1 MNTPLIA
8 FLTAT
13 LILFSNTLLAEQQSS
28 SPTAFLNGDARAD
41 APELAYR
48 GTYGVGVRTVNVSNP
63 SQLDMKN
70 YDKPENRYNRPLTL
84 EVWYPASI
92 PANAV
97 QLTTYSDVLGQGPNN
112 PERPLVPF
120 EFPGRALRD
129 ATFQTGET
137 FPLVIVSHG
146 YAGSRVL
153 LTYLTENL
161 ASKGYVV
168 AAIDH
173 TDSTHADATAFA
185 STLVNRALDINF
197 VLDHMAGNTFAKIVD
212 ANNTAVIGYSMGGY
226 GTLIAAGAGVSKT
239 GDVNNIVPGNE
250 MERFQAGNSN
260 YQAFLDPRIKAVVPM
275 APWGNGASVKNP
287 TWNTDGLKGISVPS
301 LFIVGNMDRTSGFK
315 GVEFLF
321 ENAVNSDR
329 YMLVY
334 QNGIHEIAVNPTPEI
349 AKDYFREYMH
359 YQEPVWDN
367 RRCNNINQHFI
378 TAFLGI
384 HLKGK
389 KDYQAYLDVITLANN
404 AEPNTPEY
412 WQGFKPWTAVGLEL
426 HHKASQ

>member
-1 MNTPLIA
+1 MAN
-8 FLTAT
+8 
-13 LILFSNTLLAEQQSS
+13 EQGSL
-28 SPTAFLNGDARAD
+28 PAAFLNGDARAD
-41 APELAYR
+41 APALAYR
-48 GTYGVGVRTVNVSNP
+48 GTYGVGVQTIDISNP
-63 SQLDMKN
+63 NQLDIKN
-70 YDKPENRYNRPLTL
+70 YDQSAPRYNRPLRL
-84 EVWYPASI
+84 EVWYPAII
-92 PANAV
+92 PAKAV
-97 QLTTYSDVLGQGPNN
+97 QLTRYSDVLGQGAGN

-129 ATFQTGET
+129 ASFQTGEK

-197 VLDHMAGNTFAKIVD
+197 TLNHMAGNTFAPIVD

-226 GTLIAAGAGVSKT
+226 GTLIAAGAGISKT
-239 GDVNNIVPGNE
+239 GDVNSIVPGKE
-250 MERFQAGNSN
+250 MNRFQAGNSD
-260 YQAFLDPRIKAVVPM
+260 YRAFLDPRIKAVVPM

-287 TWNTDGLKGISVPS
+287 TWNTEGLKGIDIPA

-321 ENAVNSDR
+321 ENSINSDR

-384 HLKGK
+384 HLKGN
-389 KDYQAYLDVITLANN
+389 KDYQPYLDLITLAND
-404 AEPNTPEY
+404 AEPNTAEY
-412 WQGFKPWTAVGLEL
+412 WAGFKPWTAVGLEL
-426 HHKASQ
+426 HHRAAN

>member
-1 MNTPLIA
+1 M
-8 FLTAT
+8 
-13 LILFSNTLLAEQQSS
+13 
-28 SPTAFLNGDARAD
+28 
-41 APELAYR
+41 
-48 GTYGVGVRTVNVSNP
+48 GVQTVNISNP
-63 SQLDMKN
+63 NQLDMKN
-70 YDKPENRYNRPLTL
+70 YDKSPNRYNRPLTL

-97 QLTTYSDVLGQGPNN
+97 QLTTYSDVLGRGPGN

-129 ATFQTGET
+129 ATFQSGET

-185 STLVNRALDINF
+185 STLVNRALDINY
-197 VLDHMAGNTFAKIVD
+197 VLDHMAENSFAKIVD

-260 YQAFLDPRIKAVVPM
+260 YKAFLDPRIKAVVPM

-349 AKDYFREYMH
+349 ANDYFQEYMH

-389 KDYQAYLDVITLANN
+389 KEYQPYLDVITLANS

-412 WQGFKPWTAVGLEL
+412 WEGFKPWTAVGLEL
-426 HHKASQ
+426 HHKAGQ